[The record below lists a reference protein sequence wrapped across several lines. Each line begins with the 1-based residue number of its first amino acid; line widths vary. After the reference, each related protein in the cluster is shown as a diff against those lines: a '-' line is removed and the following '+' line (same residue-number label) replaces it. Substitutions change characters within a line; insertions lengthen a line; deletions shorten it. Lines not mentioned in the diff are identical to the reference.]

1 MEKEETVSIWPTKL
15 MRYQNIF
22 TLLGAKP
29 LSNRASPAREE
40 KSFEIHIELD
50 EILAQFDGA
59 IVFENGAKFKSP
71 LALPKSDKQG
81 FVDLVIIY
89 GTAED
94 SNNIFLVNK
103 MYQDQIGKDFYVF
116 GESSGGDQFCINRQS
131 GEVFY
136 WHHEAKTYDLSMFR
150 IASSIVEFIEHLVP
164 DNSDSGKSSGII
176 SAHFD
181 F

>member
-1 MEKEETVSIWPTKL
+1 MG
-15 MRYQNIF
+15 YQDIF
-22 TLLGAKP
+22 ASLGARELRGDSVDNK
-29 LSNRASPAREE
+29 LISADKFTIQSELASILG
-40 KSFEIHIELD
+40 SFN
-50 EILAQFDGA
+50 GG
-59 IVFENGAKFKSP
+59 IVFENGAKFKSN
-71 LALPKSDKQG
+71 LTLPKPDKQG

-116 GESSGGDQFCINRQS
+116 GDSSGGDQFCINRQN

-136 WHHEAKTYDLSMFR
+136 WHHEAKTYDHSMFR
-150 IASSIVEFIEHLVP
+150 IASSIAEFIEYLVP

-176 SAHFD
+176 SAQFD